1 MHRFFARPICL
12 GLVAF
17 GCGSPGDLDR
27 SQFPELEGTGYPD
40 RVGAAGSGAGGTFGG
55 AGSGNVGGSTG
66 VGGTA
71 SGTGGSAPLG
81 GTGGALG
88 GSGTGGQSGTG
99 QGGTGQGGTGQGG
112 TGQGGTGAE
121 PGGCPE
127 DITEL
132 TNRPAMEGGCAGPG
146 CHIPGGTP
154 PDLVSPGIEARLLD
168 VMASAACSGRPY
180 VGATDSVI
188 EEKLTAADPCGEPM
202 PLFAAARLNAEDK
215 ACIIQWL
222 DGVAAGM

>member
-1 MHRFFARPICL
+1 MHRFFARPVCL
-12 GLVAF
+12 GLIAF

-27 SQFPELEGTGYPD
+27 SQFPDLAGTGYPD

-55 AGSGNVGGSTG
+55 SGGNLGGTAG

-71 SGTGGSAPLG
+71 AGAGGTAAIGGTGGS
-81 GTGGALG
+81 LG
-88 GSGTGGQSGTG
+88 GSGTGGQPGTGGTGQG
-99 QGGTGQGGTGQGG
+99 QGGTGEQ
-112 TGQGGTGAE
+112 

-127 DITEL
+127 DITVL

-154 PDLVSPGIEARLLD
+154 PDLVSPGVETRVLD

-202 PLFAAARLNAEDK
+202 PLFASTRLSAEDK